1 MTPEAAT
8 ATATTAAETAA
19 AATAEAEATAT
30 ATAAPATREPASAPV
45 ATTQRAHVAI
55 IGAGHSGLCM
65 AIRLKQAGLDDFVI
79 LEKAATL
86 GGTWRDNT
94 YPGASC
100 DAPSFLY
107 SFSFAQKTDWSRRF
121 AWAAELLG
129 YSTELAIRHGL
140 LRHCRFAAEV
150 TQAVY
155 DDAANTWTL
164 TCADGSRVVADF
176 VVTGTGQLNRP
187 SIPDLPGRDAFDGA
201 QFHSAAWNHAIDLG
215 GKRIAVIGNAASAVQ
230 FVPQIAPLAAQLTVF
245 QRSANWLLP
254 RKDRLYAPRTQRLL
268 TRHPQLA
275 RLYHACQWFYFGE
288 MQLTPLMK
296 QVRLVQWLARRRALA
311 HLRRQVADPALRAR
325 LVPDYPIGAKRV
337 LFNDDYYPALGRP
350 NVRLVTDGIER
361 LEPRGVRTR
370 DGELHEADVVVW
382 ATGFKSTDFLAPMQV
397 VGRGGRRLADEWS
410 RGAHAYL
417 GVTVSGF
424 PNFFMLY
431 GPNTNLGHNSILV
444 MIEAQ
449 VGYVLDAL
457 AKMRARGLTR
467 LDVRRTVMDDYNRA
481 LQRDLARSVWSTIGA
496 SWYKLADG
504 TITNNWPH
512 STIRYRRLLREAHLE
527 DYES

>member
-1 MTPEAAT
+1 MN
-8 ATATTAAETAA
+8 
-19 AATAEAEATAT
+19 
-30 ATAAPATREPASAPV
+30 ASV
-45 ATTQRAHVAI
+45 ARRVHVAI

-65 AIRLKQAGLDDFVI
+65 GIRLKQAGIDDFLI

-121 AWAAELLG
+121 AWQPELLG
-129 YSTELAIRHGL
+129 YTTELAIRHGL
-140 LRHCRFAAEV
+140 LPHCRFGVEV
-150 TQAVY
+150 ARIRY
-155 DDAANTWTL
+155 DDPANTWTIE
-164 TCADGSRVVADF
+164 CADGTIVVAGF
-176 VVTGTGQLNRP
+176 VVTAVGQLNRP
-187 SIPDLPGRDAFDGA
+187 SIPALPGLDSFAGHR
-201 QFHSAAWNHAIDLG
+201 FHSAQWNHSVDLTA
-215 GKRIAVIGNAASAVQ
+215 KRVAVIGNAASAVQ
-230 FVPQIAPLAAQLTVF
+230 FVPQIAPLVARLTVF

-254 RKDRLYAPRTQRLL
+254 RKDRLYRPFTQRLL
-268 TRHPQLA
+268 TRFPALA
-275 RLYHACQWFYFGE
+275 KLYHQAQWFYFGE

-296 QVRLVQWLARRRALA
+296 QVRFVQALARLRALA
-311 HLRRQVADPALRAR
+311 HLHRQVSDPALRAK

-337 LFNDDYYPALGRP
+337 LFNDDYYPALARP

-361 LEPRGVRTR
+361 IEPAGVRSR
-370 DGELHEADVVVW
+370 RGEMHEADVIIF
-382 ATGFKSTDFLAPMQV
+382 ATGFKSTEFLAPIEV
-397 VGRGGRRLADEWS
+397 TGREGRRLADEW
-410 RGAHAYL
+410 RNGARAYF

-449 VGYVLDAL
+449 VGYVLDAM
-457 AKMRARGLTR
+457 AKMKARGLHR
-467 LDVRRTVMDDYNRA
+467 LDVRRDVMDAYNRQ
-481 LQRDLARSVWSTIGA
+481 LQQDLARSVWATIGA

-512 STIRYRRLLREAHLE
+512 STMRYRRLLREARLE
-527 DYES
+527 DYET

>member
-1 MTPEAAT
+1 MTPSVV
-8 ATATTAAETAA
+8 
-19 AATAEAEATAT
+19 
-30 ATAAPATREPASAPV
+30 RRV
-45 ATTQRAHVAI
+45 HVAI

-65 AIRLKQAGLDDFVI
+65 GIRLKQAGIEDFVI

-121 AWAAELLG
+121 AWQPELLG
-129 YSTELAIRHGL
+129 YSTELAVRHGL
-140 LRHCRFAAEV
+140 LSHCRFGAEV
-150 TQAVY
+150 SRLAY
-155 DDAANTWTL
+155 DQAANAWTL
-164 TCADGSRVVADF
+164 ECTDGTQVIADF
-176 VVTGTGQLNRP
+176 VVTAVGQLNRP
-187 SIPDLPGRDAFDGA
+187 AIPSLPGLDTFTGVR
-201 QFHSAAWNHAIDLG
+201 FHSAQWNHAIDLAG
-215 GKRIAVIGNAASAVQ
+215 RRVAVIGNAASAVQ
-230 FVPQIAPLAAQLTVF
+230 FVPQIAPLVARLTVF

-268 TRHPQLA
+268 TRFPALA
-275 RLYHACQWFYFGE
+275 KLYHDAQWFYFGE
-288 MQLTPLMK
+288 LQLTPLMK
-296 QVRLVQWLARRRALA
+296 QVRVVQALARRRALA
-311 HLRRQVADPALRAR
+311 HLHRQVRDPGLRAK
-325 LVPDYPIGAKRV
+325 LVPSYPIGAKRV
-337 LFNDDYYPALGRP
+337 LFNDDYYPTLARP

-361 LEPRGVRTR
+361 VEPAGVRAQT
-370 DGELHEADVVVW
+370 GELHEADVIIL
-382 ATGFKSTDFLAPMQV
+382 ATGFRSTEFLAPMDV
-397 VGRGGRRLADEWS
+397 VGRDGCRLSDEWRS
-410 RGAHAYL
+410 GARAYL

-449 VGYVLDAL
+449 VDYVVDAMT
-457 AKMRARGLTR
+457 KMKARG
-467 LDVRRTVMDDYNRA
+467 VRRLEVRRSVMDAFNRQ
-481 LQRDLARSVWSTIGA
+481 LQQDLSRSVWSTVDA

-512 STIRYRRLLREAHLE
+512 STIRYRRLLRESRLE
-527 DYES
+527 DYDT

>member
-1 MTPEAAT
+1 MSEAQHARRT
-8 ATATTAAETAA
+8 
-19 AATAEAEATAT
+19 
-30 ATAAPATREPASAPV
+30 
-45 ATTQRAHVAI
+45 HVAI

-65 AIRLKQAGLDDFVI
+65 GMRLRQAGIDDFVI

-121 AWAAELLG
+121 AWQQELLG

-140 LRHCRFAAEV
+140 LPHCRFLAEV
-150 TQAVY
+150 ERATF
-155 DDAANTWTL
+155 DEAANAWTL
-164 TCADGSRVVADF
+164 TCTDGSQVIADF
-176 VVTGTGQLNRP
+176 VVAGVGQLNRP
-187 SIPDLPGRDAFDGA
+187 STPDLPGRDTFAGR
-201 QFHSAAWNHAIDLG
+201 QFHSAQWDHSAELA

-230 FVPQIAPLAAQLTVF
+230 FVPQIAPLASRLTVF
-245 QRSANWLLP
+245 QRSANWLMP

-268 TRHPQLA
+268 TRWPALA
-275 RLYHACQWFYFGE
+275 RLYHGAQWFFFGE

-296 QVRLVQWLARRRALA
+296 QVRPVQALARLKSLA
-311 HLRRQVADPALRAR
+311 HLRRQVADPVLRAK

-337 LFNDDYYPALGRP
+337 LFNDDYYPALARD
-350 NVRLVTDGIER
+350 NVTLVTEGIEHI
-361 LEPRGVRTR
+361 EPAGVRTR
-370 DGELHEADVVVW
+370 DGQLHAADVIVY
-382 ATGFKSTDFLAPMQV
+382 ATGFKSTDFLAPMTITC
-397 VGRGGRRLADEWS
+397 RGGVDLRAEWA
-410 RGAHAYL
+410 RGARAYL
-417 GVTVSGF
+417 GVTVTGF

-449 VGYVLDAL
+449 VGYILDAM
-457 AKMRARGLTR
+457 AQMKARGVRR
-467 LDVRRTVMDDYNRA
+467 LDVRRDVLDAYNRV
-481 LQRDLARSVWSTIGA
+481 LQQDLAKSVWATTKA

-512 STIRYRRLLREAHLE
+512 STIRYRRLLRRAKLE
-527 DYES
+527 DYETC

>member
-1 MTPEAAT
+1 MSEPKDARR
-8 ATATTAAETAA
+8 
-19 AATAEAEATAT
+19 
-30 ATAAPATREPASAPV
+30 TRIAV
-45 ATTQRAHVAI
+45 

-65 AIRLKQAGLDDFVI
+65 GMRLKQAGQHDFLI

-121 AWAAELLG
+121 AWQPELLG

-140 LRHCRFAAEV
+140 LPHCRFNAEV
-150 TQAVY
+150 SAVAY
-155 DDAANTWTL
+155 DDAAGTWTL
-164 TCADGSRVVADF
+164 TCADGSSVVADF
-176 VVTGTGQLNRP
+176 VVAGVGQLNRP
-187 SIPDLPGRDAFDGA
+187 STPQIPGQAEFTGP
-201 QFHSAAWNHAIDLG
+201 QFHSAQWNHGVDLA

-268 TRHPQLA
+268 TRFPALA
-275 RLYHACQWFYFGE
+275 KLYHDVQWFFFGE
-288 MQLTPLMK
+288 LQLTPLMK
-296 QVRLVQWLARRRALA
+296 QVRPVQALARWKSLA
-311 HLRRQVADPALRAR
+311 HLRRQVRDPALRAK
-325 LVPDYPIGAKRV
+325 LVPQFPIGAKRV
-337 LFNDDYYPALGRP
+337 LFNDDYYPTLTRP
-350 NVRLVTDGIER
+350 NVALVTDAIER
-361 LEPRGVRTR
+361 IEPDGVRT
-370 DGELHEADVVVW
+370 GTGALHSADVIIY
-382 ATGFKSTDFLAPMQV
+382 ATGFKSTDFLAPMRIT
-397 VGRGGRRLADEWS
+397 GRDGLDLRQEWS
-410 RGAHAYL
+410 RGARAYL
-417 GVTVSGF
+417 GVTVTGF

-449 VGYVLDAL
+449 VGYILDVLEQ
-457 AKMRARGLTR
+457 MRTRGLR
-467 LDVRRTVMDDYNRA
+467 RIDVKRDVLEAYNHS
-481 LQRDLARSVWSTIGA
+481 LQQDLARSVWAATGA

-512 STIRYRRLLREAHLE
+512 STIRYQRLLRSARLE
-527 DYES
+527 DFDT